1 MVLFRMFELNML
13 LRKMKFCI
21 WMILVPGLR
30 VINFSVDFKLT
41 RLGSEHGWVFVE
53 REYLT
58 DSTLV
63 SVGLG
68 EDASFDIEFI
78 HAHNANVIVVD
89 PTPRAIN
96 HFQQIVSSFGAPKE
110 GNYLAGGQQPISSYD
125 LTRVSR
131 NNFVMVPKALWI
143 ETGRIDFYSPKDPHH
158 VSYSITNLQKTSES
172 IKVDSICFRDLLI
185 HSNISVT
192 DIGIIKLD
200 VEGAAT
206 EILLNI
212 FKDGFRPKQILV
224 ELEEM
229 FKISLTNVLKLRL
242 LAKILSESGYC
253 VRHSDGV
260 ANFTFEQNQ

>member
-1 MVLFRMFELNML
+1 MLALKNL
-13 LRKMKFCI
+13 LRKMKFRS
-21 WMILVPGLR
+21 WMILVPSLK
-30 VINFSVDFKLT
+30 VINSSGHFKLT

-53 REYLT
+53 RQYLT

-78 HAHNANVIVVD
+78 LAHNAKVIVVD
-89 PTPRAIN
+89 PTPRAIS
-96 HFQQIVSSFGAPKE
+96 HFQQIVSSFGKPKE
-110 GNYLAGGQQPISSYD
+110 GNYIAGGQQAISSYD

-131 NNFVMVPKALWI
+131 NNFVLVPKALWI
-143 ETGRIDFYSPKDPHH
+143 ETGRIDFYSPRDLHH
-158 VSYSITNLQKTSES
+158 VSHSITNLQKSSES

-185 HSNISVT
+185 QSNITVT
-192 DIGIIKLD
+192 DIGILKLD

-206 EILLNI
+206 EILSNI
-212 FKDGFRPKQILV
+212 LKNDFRPKQILV

-229 FKISLTNVLKLRL
+229 FKISLANLHKLRL
-242 LAKILSESGYC
+242 VGKMLSKSGYS

-260 ANFTFEQNQ
+260 ANFTFEHNQ